1 MLLTSLSSNSCIW
14 NSWTSLRGSLSL
26 RELMTPATSSSHW
39 ILHGLCFG
47 FSPVSFFI
55 VYQQRLWTNIIAG
68 TPVINGLYLAQAL
81 VPCSSS
87 SLWPWELNYSSAF
100 SPKVTRIR
108 TKVSAWL
115 SASIPISSVRCKTT
129 WILRF
134 KCHVSFGEGVLAV
147 LYYHVCLWRD
157 LYFGIFFSDRI
168 CWIAKPFHVC
178 CLFHN
183 IIL

>member
-1 MLLTSLSSNSCIW
+1 MSSNSCIW
-14 NSWTSLRGSLSL
+14 NSWTSLRGSLSP

-108 TKVSAWL
+108 TIKLVPGLVHQFQYPRSDVKPRGSCDSSAMFL
-115 SASIPISSVRCKTT
+115 LERE
-129 WILRF
+129 F
-134 KCHVSFGEGVLAV
+134 
-147 LYYHVCLWRD
+147 
-157 LYFGIFFSDRI
+157 
-168 CWIAKPFHVC
+168 
-178 CLFHN
+178 
-183 IIL
+183 